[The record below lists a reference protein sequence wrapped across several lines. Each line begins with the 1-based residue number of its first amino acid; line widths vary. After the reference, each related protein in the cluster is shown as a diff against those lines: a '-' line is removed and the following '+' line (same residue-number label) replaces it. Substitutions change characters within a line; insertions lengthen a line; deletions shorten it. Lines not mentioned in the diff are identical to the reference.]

1 MRNKL
6 RTVAAG
12 LGILFFLSF
21 SLQAYVQKSHDE
33 MLFQKAKI
41 LIFDKDWEEAQE
53 ALEELLDDYPQS
65 PWHSQALFYRGK
77 CLEEQRGKEVEA
89 LKAHKKFLLL
99 KEKDNRFRE
108 ESEISVIDISFRLFE
123 KGKKSYL
130 REIEKRL
137 DSSEN
142 VVRYYAAFKLSY
154 IKNKEIASRGIP
166 VLKEILRKERDD
178 ELKDRAKIALLRID
192 PDVFKDFEEERYEK
206 KVKLLKI
213 RVYDRGK
220 KEAKFSFNIP
230 WALAD
235 LALSAIPEEA
245 KADMRKEG
253 YDLDR
258 IIRNLVESE
267 ENIIEIKAED
277 SIIKIWID

>member
-65 PWHSQALFYRGK
+65 PWYSQALFYRGK